1 MSIKVTD
8 LHKQNLT
15 SRTFSRETVK
25 TEKDFSDSFAV
36 RFKELKGDSTSEK
49 LTNLMS
55 EIDQQIEKLDKNM
68 YLGDLVKYKKLV
80 KDFLDI
86 AVRNSHKFEKE
97 NFLDRRGRHRVF
109 SIIRQVDDELEN
121 LTQKFLQDEK
131 DRIHIL
137 QKLDD
142 IRGLLL
148 DIFM

>member
-8 LHKQNLT
+8 LHKQNPA
-15 SRTFSRETVK
+15 SRTVSREAVK
-25 TEKDFSDSFAV
+25 TERDFSDSFAV
-36 RFKELKGDSTSEK
+36 RFKQLKGDSTTEK
-49 LTNLMS
+49 LTHLLS
-55 EIDQQIEKLDKNM
+55 EIDKQRERLDKNM

-80 KDFLDI
+80 KDFLDV
-86 AVRNSHKFEKE
+86 AVRNSHKFQKE

-109 SIIRQVDDELEN
+109 SIIRQVDAELED
-121 LTQKFLQDEK
+121 LTQNFLQEEK
-131 DRIHIL
+131 DRIHLL